1 MKELHYFLGY
11 AYDQVKSYEESIK
24 SYQQAIRIDPA
35 YAEAHFQLGVTYLN
49 SGDMKSAKEE
59 YNTLKN
65 LDQELTDKLSELIGE

>member
-35 YAEAHFQLGVTYLN
+35 YTEAYFQLGVTYLH
-49 SGDMKSAKEE
+49 SGDLESAKEE
-59 YNTLKN
+59 YNTLQN
-65 LDQELTDKLSELIGE
+65 LDQELADKLYELINQ